1 MPKGCGAVQGI
12 GEKFSP
18 DLYTGTEN
26 FTVPIALPPGRNG
39 FKPQLNLTYSTGN
52 GNGPFGLGGSRTS
65 EVDGPEPGV
74 GVTID
79 RLVPARD
86 IACGTVNAPS

>member
-1 MPKGCGAVQGI
+1 M
-12 GEKFSP
+12 
-18 DLYTGTEN
+18 
-26 FTVPIALPPGRNG
+26 PIALPPGRNG

-74 GVTID
+74 GVTIE
-79 RLVPARD
+79 RLVPGARD
-86 IACGTVNAPS
+86 IACGTVNAPSWERSSHSLRSCSLKS